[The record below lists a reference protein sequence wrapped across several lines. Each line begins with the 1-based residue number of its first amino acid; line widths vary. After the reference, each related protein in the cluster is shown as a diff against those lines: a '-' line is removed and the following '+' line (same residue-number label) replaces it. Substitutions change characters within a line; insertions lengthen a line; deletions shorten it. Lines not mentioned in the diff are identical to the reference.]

1 MTPSTP
7 SATDDTTRRLSTDAW
22 RILMARILRSA
33 AYGALATVLSI
44 HLERIGLEAVEVGA
58 VLTSA
63 LVGSL
68 AANIVW
74 SLSADSFGRRRT
86 VVLMALAMAVSGFIF
101 AITTSVWLLVI
112 TAFAGTISATAS
124 EVGPFQSVDQ
134 AMLPQTVAASH
145 RTWAFSIYNMAA
157 YLAAAVGSLLA
168 GFAGSSV
175 LPEGSGGGLQIVFIA
190 YGFAGLVNAG
200 LFAILSPA
208 VELSPVDGASRY
220 IGLDRSKTIVFKLS
234 ALFAID
240 AFAGGLVVQSVVAY
254 WFHLRWNL
262 DLVSLGSVFFAVN
275 LVAGLSMLLAP
286 VLAERIGLLNT
297 MVWTHIPS
305 NIMLMMVPLAPNVE
319 IAVAL
324 FVGRM
329 LVSQMDVP
337 ARQSYMMAIVDPAE
351 RVPAAGITNVARA
364 AASAISPVISTAAFA
379 SASLG
384 LPFIVAGAMK
394 IGYDLIIWQTFRN
407 IRPKEEIERLQRRQA
422 NGPQG

>member
-1 MTPSTP
+1 MTTNASQ
-7 SATDDTTRRLSTDAW
+7 TTRETTKRLSADAW
-22 RILMARILRSA
+22 WILIARILRSA

-44 HLERIGLEAVEVGA
+44 HLERIGLEALEVGA

-68 AANIVW
+68 AANIIW
-74 SLSADSFGRRRT
+74 SLTADRFGRRRT
-86 VVLMALAMAVSGFIF
+86 VVVMALVMAVSGFIF
-101 AITTSVWLLVI
+101 AITNEVWLLVI

-124 EVGPFQSVDQ
+124 EVGPFQSIDQ
-134 AMLPQTVAASH
+134 AILPQVVSPAY

-157 YLAAAVGSLLA
+157 YIAAAIGSLLA
-168 GFAGSSV
+168 GLAGSSM
-175 LPEGSGGGLQIVFIA
+175 LPEIVGDGLQIVFVA
-190 YGFAGLVNAG
+190 YGLTGVANAV
-200 LFAILSPA
+200 LFGILSPA
-208 VELSPVDGASRY
+208 VELSRVDGASRY
-220 IGLDRSKTIVFKLS
+220 LGLDRSKAVVFKLG

-254 WFHLRWNL
+254 WFHLRWDLNL
-262 DLVSLGSVFFAVN
+262 MSLGSVFFAVN

-305 NIMLMMVPLAPNVE
+305 NIMLMLVPLAPSVE
-319 IAVAL
+319 IAIAL

-384 LPFIVAGAMK
+384 LPFVVAGLMK

-407 IRPKEEIERLQRRQA
+407 LRPKEEIERLERRRA
-422 NGPQG
+422 NKR

>member
-1 MTPSTP
+1 MTTN
-7 SATDDTTRRLSTDAW
+7 ATVPKPARRLSADAW
-22 RILMARILRSA
+22 RILIARILRSA
-33 AYGALATVLSI
+33 AYGAVATILSI
-44 HLERIGLEAVEVGA
+44 HLERIGLEAFEVGV

-68 AANIVW
+68 AANILW
-74 SLSADSFGRRRT
+74 SLTADRFGRRRT
-86 VVLMALAMAVSGFIF
+86 VVVMAWVMAISGFIF
-101 AITTSVWLLVI
+101 AITTEVWLLVI
-112 TAFAGTISATAS
+112 TAFAGAISASAA
-124 EVGPFQSVDQ
+124 EVGPFQTVEQ
-134 AMLPQTVAASH
+134 AMLPQTVPETH

-157 YLAAAVGSLLA
+157 YLAAAIGSLMA
-168 GFAGSSV
+168 GFAGSPFLTSV
-175 LPEGSGGGLQIVFIA
+175 FASSGLQIVFIA
-190 YGFAGLVNAG
+190 YGVIGLANAV
-200 LFAILSPA
+200 LFGTLSPA
-208 VELSPVDGASRY
+208 VELSRVDGTSRY
-220 IGLDRSKTIVFKLS
+220 VGLERSKGTVFKLS

-275 LVAGLSMLLAP
+275 LVAGISMLLAP

-305 NIMLMMVPLAPNVE
+305 NIMLMLVPLAPNVE
-319 IAVAL
+319 IAIAL

-337 ARQSYMMAIVDPAE
+337 ARQSYTIAIVDPAE

-379 SASLG
+379 STYLS
-384 LPFIVAGAMK
+384 LPFLVAGGMK
-394 IGYDLIIWQTFRN
+394 VGYDILIWRTFRN
-407 IRPKEEIERLQRRQA
+407 IRPKEEMERSQRRQRESR
-422 NGPQG
+422 

>member
-1 MTPSTP
+1 MMTSNASPTVRE
-7 SATDDTTRRLSTDAW
+7 TTKRLSADAW
-22 RILMARILRSA
+22 WILIARILRSA

-44 HLERIGLEAVEVGA
+44 HLERIGLEALEVGA

-68 AANIVW
+68 AANIIW
-74 SLSADSFGRRRT
+74 SLTADRFGRRRT
-86 VVLMALAMAVSGFIF
+86 VVVMALVMAVSGFIF
-101 AITTSVWLLVI
+101 AITNEVWLLVI

-124 EVGPFQSVDQ
+124 EVGPFQSIDQ
-134 AMLPQTVAASH
+134 AILPQVVSPAH

-157 YLAAAVGSLLA
+157 YIAAAIGSLLA
-168 GFAGSSV
+168 GFAGSSM
-175 LPEGSGGGLQIVFIA
+175 LPGILGDGLQIVFVA
-190 YGFAGLVNAG
+190 YGLAGVANAL
-200 LFAILSPA
+200 LFGILSPA
-208 VELSPVDGASRY
+208 VELSRVDGASRY
-220 IGLDRSKTIVFKLS
+220 LGLDRSKAVVFKLS

-254 WFHLRWNL
+254 WFHLRWDL
-262 DLVSLGSVFFAVN
+262 DLMSLGSVFFAVN

-319 IAVAL
+319 IAIAL

-384 LPFIVAGAMK
+384 LPFVVAGAIK

-407 IRPKEEIERLQRRQA
+407 VRPKEEIERLERRRA
-422 NGPQG
+422 NKR

>member
-1 MTPSTP
+1 MMTSNASPTVRE
-7 SATDDTTRRLSTDAW
+7 TTKRLSADAW
-22 RILMARILRSA
+22 WILIARILRSA

-44 HLERIGLEAVEVGA
+44 HLERIGLEALEVGA

-68 AANIVW
+68 AANIIW
-74 SLSADSFGRRRT
+74 SLTADCFGRRRT
-86 VVLMALAMAVSGFIF
+86 VVVMALVMAVSGFIF
-101 AITTSVWLLVI
+101 AITNEVWLLVI

-124 EVGPFQSVDQ
+124 EVGPFQSIDQ
-134 AMLPQTVAASH
+134 AILPQVVSPAH

-157 YLAAAVGSLLA
+157 YIAAAIGSLLA
-168 GFAGSSV
+168 GFAGSSM
-175 LPEGSGGGLQIVFIA
+175 LPGILGDGLQIVFVA
-190 YGFAGLVNAG
+190 YGLAGVANAL
-200 LFAILSPA
+200 LFGILSPA
-208 VELSPVDGASRY
+208 VELSRVDGASRY
-220 IGLDRSKTIVFKLS
+220 IGLERSKAVVFKLS

-254 WFHLRWNL
+254 WFHLRWDL
-262 DLVSLGSVFFAVN
+262 DLMSLGSVFFAVN
-275 LVAGLSMLLAP
+275 LVAGFSMLLAP

-305 NIMLMMVPLAPNVE
+305 NIMLMLVPLAPSVE
-319 IAVAL
+319 IAIAL

-384 LPFIVAGAMK
+384 LPFVVAGLMK

-407 IRPKEEIERLQRRQA
+407 VRPKEEIERLERRRA
-422 NGPQG
+422 NKR

>member
-1 MTPSTP
+1 MTSNASPTVRE
-7 SATDDTTRRLSTDAW
+7 TTKRLSADAW
-22 RILMARILRSA
+22 WILIARILRSA

-44 HLERIGLEAVEVGA
+44 HLERIGLEALEVGA

-68 AANIVW
+68 AANIIW
-74 SLSADSFGRRRT
+74 SLTADCFGRRRT
-86 VVLMALAMAVSGFIF
+86 VVVMALVMAVSGFIF
-101 AITTSVWLLVI
+101 AITNEVWLLVI

-124 EVGPFQSVDQ
+124 EVGPFQSIDQ
-134 AMLPQTVAASH
+134 AILPQVVSPAH

-157 YLAAAVGSLLA
+157 YIAAAIGSLLA
-168 GFAGSSV
+168 GFAGSSM
-175 LPEGSGGGLQIVFIA
+175 LPGILGDGLQIVFVA
-190 YGFAGLVNAG
+190 YGLAGVANAL
-200 LFAILSPA
+200 LFGILSPA
-208 VELSPVDGASRY
+208 VELSRVDGASRY
-220 IGLDRSKTIVFKLS
+220 IGLERSKAVVFKLS

-254 WFHLRWNL
+254 WFHLRWDL
-262 DLVSLGSVFFAVN
+262 DLMSLGSVFFAVN
-275 LVAGLSMLLAP
+275 LVAGFSMLLAP

-305 NIMLMMVPLAPNVE
+305 NIMLMLVPLAPSVE
-319 IAVAL
+319 IAIAL

-384 LPFIVAGAMK
+384 LPFVVAGLMK

-407 IRPKEEIERLQRRQA
+407 VRPKEEIERLERRRA
-422 NGPQG
+422 NKR

>member
-1 MTPSTP
+1 MTSNASPTVRE
-7 SATDDTTRRLSTDAW
+7 TTKRLSADAW
-22 RILMARILRSA
+22 WILIARILRSA

-44 HLERIGLEAVEVGA
+44 HLERIGLEALEVGA

-68 AANIVW
+68 AANIIW
-74 SLSADSFGRRRT
+74 SLTADRFGRRRT
-86 VVLMALAMAVSGFIF
+86 VVVMALVMAVSGFIF
-101 AITTSVWLLVI
+101 AITNEVWLLVI

-124 EVGPFQSVDQ
+124 EVGPFQSIDQ
-134 AMLPQTVAASH
+134 AILPQVVSPAH

-157 YLAAAVGSLLA
+157 YIAAAIGSLLA
-168 GFAGSSV
+168 GFAGSSM
-175 LPEGSGGGLQIVFIA
+175 LPGILGDGLQIVFVA
-190 YGFAGLVNAG
+190 YGLAGVANAL
-200 LFAILSPA
+200 LFGILSPA
-208 VELSPVDGASRY
+208 VELSRVDGASRY
-220 IGLDRSKTIVFKLS
+220 IGLDRSKAVVFKLS

-254 WFHLRWNL
+254 WFHLRWDL
-262 DLVSLGSVFFAVN
+262 DLMSLGSVFFAVN
-275 LVAGLSMLLAP
+275 LVAGFSMLLAP

-305 NIMLMMVPLAPNVE
+305 NIMLMLVPLAPSVE
-319 IAVAL
+319 IAIAL

-384 LPFIVAGAMK
+384 LPFVVAGLMK

-407 IRPKEEIERLQRRQA
+407 VRPKEEIERLERRRA
-422 NGPQG
+422 NKR

>member
-1 MTPSTP
+1 MTTNAS
-7 SATDDTTRRLSTDAW
+7 SAASETTKRLSTDAW
-22 RILMARILRSA
+22 RILIARILRSA

-44 HLERIGLEAVEVGA
+44 HLERIGLGAVEVGA

-63 LVGSL
+63 LIGSL
-68 AANIVW
+68 VANILW
-74 SLSADSFGRRRT
+74 SLTADRFGRRRT
-86 VVLMALAMAVSGFIF
+86 VVVMALVMAVSGFIF
-101 AITTSVWLLVI
+101 AVTTDIWLLVI

-124 EVGPFQSVDQ
+124 EVGPFQSIDQ
-134 AMLPQTVAASH
+134 AMLPQIVPPGH

-157 YLAAAVGSLLA
+157 YIAAAIGSLLA
-168 GFAGSSV
+168 GFAGSPVPPGFLSV
-175 LPEGSGGGLQIVFIA
+175 DGLQILFLA
-190 YGFAGLVNAG
+190 YGFVGLANAV
-200 LFAILSPA
+200 LFGILSPA
-208 VELSPVDGASRY
+208 VELGPVDGASRY
-220 IGLDRSKTIVFKLS
+220 AGLDRSKAIVFKLS
-234 ALFAID
+234 ALFAVD

-286 VLAERIGLLNT
+286 ALAERIGLLNT

-305 NIMLMMVPLAPNVE
+305 SIMLMMVPLAPNVE
-319 IAVAL
+319 MAVAL

-337 ARQSYMMAIVDPAE
+337 ARQSYMAAIVDPAE

-407 IRPKEEIERLQRRQA
+407 IRPKEEIERLERRQA
-422 NGPQG
+422 IKR

>member
-1 MTPSTP
+1 MTTNASQ
-7 SATDDTTRRLSTDAW
+7 TTRETTKRLSADAW
-22 RILMARILRSA
+22 WILIARILRSA

-44 HLERIGLEAVEVGA
+44 HLERIGLEALEVGA

-68 AANIVW
+68 AANIIW
-74 SLSADSFGRRRT
+74 SLTADRFGRRRT
-86 VVLMALAMAVSGFIF
+86 VVVMALVMAVSGFIF
-101 AITTSVWLLVI
+101 AITNEVWLLVI

-124 EVGPFQSVDQ
+124 EVGPFQSIDQ
-134 AMLPQTVAASH
+134 AILPQVVSPAY

-157 YLAAAVGSLLA
+157 YIAAAIGSLLA
-168 GFAGSSV
+168 GFAGSSM
-175 LPEGSGGGLQIVFIA
+175 LPEIVGDGLQIVFVA
-190 YGFAGLVNAG
+190 YGLTGVANAV
-200 LFAILSPA
+200 LFGILSPA
-208 VELSPVDGASRY
+208 VELSRVDGASRY
-220 IGLDRSKTIVFKLS
+220 LGLDRSKAVVFKLG

-254 WFHLRWNL
+254 WFHLRWDLNL
-262 DLVSLGSVFFAVN
+262 MSLGSVFFAVN

-305 NIMLMMVPLAPNVE
+305 NIMLMLVPLAPSVE
-319 IAVAL
+319 IAIAL

-384 LPFIVAGAMK
+384 LPFVVAGLMK

-407 IRPKEEIERLQRRQA
+407 LRPKEEIERLERRRA
-422 NGPQG
+422 NKR

>member
-1 MTPSTP
+1 MMTTNASPTVRE
-7 SATDDTTRRLSTDAW
+7 TTKRLSADAW
-22 RILMARILRSA
+22 WILIARILRSA

-68 AANIVW
+68 AANIIW
-74 SLSADSFGRRRT
+74 SLTADRFGRRRT
-86 VVLMALAMAVSGFIF
+86 VVVMALVMAVSGFIF
-101 AITTSVWLLVI
+101 AITNEVWLLVI

-124 EVGPFQSVDQ
+124 EVGPFQSIDQ
-134 AMLPQTVAASH
+134 AILPQVVSPAH

-157 YLAAAVGSLLA
+157 YIAAAIGSLLA
-168 GFAGSSV
+168 GFAGSSM
-175 LPEGSGGGLQIVFIA
+175 LPGILGDGLQIVFVA
-190 YGFAGLVNAG
+190 YGLAGVANAL
-200 LFAILSPA
+200 LFGILSPA
-208 VELSPVDGASRY
+208 VELSRVDGASRY
-220 IGLDRSKTIVFKLS
+220 IGLERSKAVVFKLS

-254 WFHLRWNL
+254 WFHLRWDL

-305 NIMLMMVPLAPNVE
+305 NIMLMLVPLAPSVE
-319 IAVAL
+319 IAIAL

-384 LPFIVAGAMK
+384 LPFVVAGLMK

-407 IRPKEEIERLQRRQA
+407 IRPKEEIERLERRRA
-422 NGPQG
+422 NKR

>member
-1 MTPSTP
+1 MMTSNASPTVRE
-7 SATDDTTRRLSTDAW
+7 TTKRLSADAW
-22 RILMARILRSA
+22 WILIARILRSA

-44 HLERIGLEAVEVGA
+44 HLERIGLEALEVGA

-68 AANIVW
+68 AANIIW
-74 SLSADSFGRRRT
+74 SLTADRFGRRRT
-86 VVLMALAMAVSGFIF
+86 VVVMALVMAVSGFIF
-101 AITTSVWLLVI
+101 AITNEVWLLVI

-124 EVGPFQSVDQ
+124 EVGPFQSIDQ
-134 AMLPQTVAASH
+134 AILPQVVSPAH

-157 YLAAAVGSLLA
+157 YIAAAIGSLLA
-168 GFAGSSV
+168 GFAGSSM
-175 LPEGSGGGLQIVFIA
+175 LPGILGDGLQIVFVA
-190 YGFAGLVNAG
+190 YGLAGVANAL
-200 LFAILSPA
+200 LFGILSPA
-208 VELSPVDGASRY
+208 VELSRVDGASRY
-220 IGLDRSKTIVFKLS
+220 LGLDRSKAVVFKLS

-254 WFHLRWNL
+254 WFHLRWDL
-262 DLVSLGSVFFAVN
+262 DLMSLGSVFFAVN

-319 IAVAL
+319 IAIAL

-351 RVPAAGITNVARA
+351 CVPAAGITNVARA

-384 LPFIVAGAMK
+384 LPFVVAGAIK

-407 IRPKEEIERLQRRQA
+407 VRPKEEIERLERRRA
-422 NGPQG
+422 NKR

>member
-1 MTPSTP
+1 MMTSNASPTVRE
-7 SATDDTTRRLSTDAW
+7 TTKRLSADAW
-22 RILMARILRSA
+22 WILIARILRSA

-44 HLERIGLEAVEVGA
+44 HLERIGLEALEVGA

-68 AANIVW
+68 AANIIW
-74 SLSADSFGRRRT
+74 SLTADRFGRRRT
-86 VVLMALAMAVSGFIF
+86 VVVMALVMAVSGFIF
-101 AITTSVWLLVI
+101 AITNEVWLLVI

-124 EVGPFQSVDQ
+124 EVGPFQSIDQ
-134 AMLPQTVAASH
+134 AILPQVVSPAH

-157 YLAAAVGSLLA
+157 YIAAAIGSLLA
-168 GFAGSSV
+168 GFAGSSM
-175 LPEGSGGGLQIVFIA
+175 LPGILGDGLQIVFVA
-190 YGFAGLVNAG
+190 YGLAGVANAL
-200 LFAILSPA
+200 LFGILSPA
-208 VELSPVDGASRY
+208 VELSRVDGASRY
-220 IGLDRSKTIVFKLS
+220 IGLDRSKAVVFKLS

-254 WFHLRWNL
+254 WFHLRWDL
-262 DLVSLGSVFFAVN
+262 DLMSLGSVFFAVN
-275 LVAGLSMLLAP
+275 LVAGFSMLLAP

-305 NIMLMMVPLAPNVE
+305 NIMLMLVPLAPSVE
-319 IAVAL
+319 IAIAL

-384 LPFIVAGAMK
+384 LPFVVAGLMK

-407 IRPKEEIERLQRRQA
+407 VRPKEEIERLERRRA
-422 NGPQG
+422 NKR

>member
-1 MTPSTP
+1 MMTTNASPTVRE
-7 SATDDTTRRLSTDAW
+7 TTKRLSADAW
-22 RILMARILRSA
+22 WILIARILRSA

-44 HLERIGLEAVEVGA
+44 HLERIGLEALEVGA

-68 AANIVW
+68 AANIIW
-74 SLSADSFGRRRT
+74 SLTADRFGRRRT
-86 VVLMALAMAVSGFIF
+86 VVVMALVMAVSGFIF
-101 AITTSVWLLVI
+101 AVTNEVWLLVI

-124 EVGPFQSVDQ
+124 EVGPFQSIDQ
-134 AMLPQTVAASH
+134 AILPQVVSPAH

-157 YLAAAVGSLLA
+157 YIAAAIGSLLA
-168 GFAGSSV
+168 GFAGSSM
-175 LPEGSGGGLQIVFIA
+175 LPGILGDGLQIVFVA
-190 YGFAGLVNAG
+190 YGLAGIANAL
-200 LFAILSPA
+200 LFGILSPA
-208 VELSPVDGASRY
+208 VELSRVDGASRY
-220 IGLDRSKTIVFKLS
+220 IGLERSKAVVFKLS

-254 WFHLRWNL
+254 WFHLRWDL
-262 DLVSLGSVFFAVN
+262 DLMSLGSVFFAVN

-305 NIMLMMVPLAPNVE
+305 NIMLMLVPLAPSVE
-319 IAVAL
+319 IAIAL

-384 LPFIVAGAMK
+384 LPFVVAGAMK

-407 IRPKEEIERLQRRQA
+407 VRPKEEIERLERRRA
-422 NGPQG
+422 NKR

>member
-1 MTPSTP
+1 MTTNASQ
-7 SATDDTTRRLSTDAW
+7 TTRETTKRLSADAW
-22 RILMARILRSA
+22 WILIARILRSA

-44 HLERIGLEAVEVGA
+44 HLERIGLEALEVGA

-68 AANIVW
+68 AANIIW
-74 SLSADSFGRRRT
+74 SLTADRFGRRRT
-86 VVLMALAMAVSGFIF
+86 VVVMALVMAVSGFVF
-101 AITTSVWLLVI
+101 AVTNEVWLLVI

-124 EVGPFQSVDQ
+124 EVGPFQSIDQ
-134 AMLPQTVAASH
+134 AILPQVVSPAY

-157 YLAAAVGSLLA
+157 YIAAAIGSLLA
-168 GFAGSSV
+168 GFAGSSM
-175 LPEGSGGGLQIVFIA
+175 LPGILGDGLQIVFVA
-190 YGFAGLVNAG
+190 YGLAGIANAL
-200 LFAILSPA
+200 LFGILSPA
-208 VELSPVDGASRY
+208 VELSRVDGASRY
-220 IGLDRSKTIVFKLS
+220 LGLDRSKAVVFKLG

-254 WFHLRWNL
+254 WFHLRWDLNL
-262 DLVSLGSVFFAVN
+262 MSLGSVFFAVN

-305 NIMLMMVPLAPNVE
+305 NIMLMLVPLAPSVE
-319 IAVAL
+319 IAIAL

-384 LPFIVAGAMK
+384 LPFVVAGLMK

-407 IRPKEEIERLQRRQA
+407 LRPKEEIERLERRRA
-422 NGPQG
+422 NKR